1 MSVDI
6 MPLEREDR
14 EAAAE
19 LLARR
24 HAMDRRREWE
34 LPDRYDD
41 PGAALELID
50 ALMDAPASVGVIARR
65 NGRAAGFLAGLMR
78 TPSPL
83 SQGAKFVRARSALV
97 PYQGFA
103 LADRE
108 DGELLRELYA
118 ALSPVWVERGYFSH
132 YIEIPALDVTAAD
145 AFGSLGFGRQ
155 MTLAVRGVAEPV
167 EDAQED
173 GFTVRRAGPDDLR
186 AILWL
191 GGLLGEHHAASPS
204 YLAYLREPDQEIEAT
219 VRGLLEDAVYRQFIA
234 LRGETVLGAQTF
246 RAPETFSPLA
256 RPERAVYLWE
266 GIVAPS
272 ERRSGVG
279 SALLAK
285 SMAWAT
291 GAGFSTCVLHFLSA
305 NLAGARFWQANGF
318 WPLTHTLAR
327 HIDERIAWANR

>member
-1 MSVDI
+1 MPVDI

-24 HAMDRRREWE
+24 HAMDRSREWD
-34 LPDRYDD
+34 LPDRYEE
-41 PGAALELID
+41 PAAALELID
-50 ALMDAPASVGVIARR
+50 ALLDAPAASGVIARR
-65 NGRAAGFLAGLMR
+65 NGRAVGFLAGLMR

-83 SQGAKFVRARSALV
+83 SPGAKFVRARAAFV
-97 PYQGFA
+97 PYQGCA

-118 ALSPVWVERGYFSH
+118 ALSPTWVDRGFFSH
-132 YIEIPALDVTAAD
+132 YIELPALDFSAAE

-155 MTLAVRGVAEPV
+155 MTLAVRRVAEPV
-167 EDAQED
+167 EDARED
-173 GFTVRRAGPDDLR
+173 GFSVRRAGPDDLR
-186 AILWL
+186 RLLWL

-219 VRGLLEDAVYRQFIA
+219 MRGLLEDPPYHQFIA
-234 LRGETVLGAQTF
+234 VRGETVLGAQTF
-246 RAPETFSPLA
+246 RAPEPVSPLA

-279 SALLAK
+279 RALLAK
-285 SMAWAT
+285 AMPWAT
-291 GAGFSTCVLHFLSA
+291 GAGFSACVLHFLSA
-305 NLAGARFWQANGF
+305 NIAGARFWQANGF

-327 HIDERIAWANR
+327 HIDERIAWAKR